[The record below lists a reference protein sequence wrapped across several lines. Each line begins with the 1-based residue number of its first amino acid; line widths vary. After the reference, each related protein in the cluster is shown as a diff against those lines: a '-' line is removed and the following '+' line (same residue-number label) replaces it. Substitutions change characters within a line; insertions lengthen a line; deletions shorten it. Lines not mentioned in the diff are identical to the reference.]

1 MTTETQMKEIV
12 LARIGEISLKG
23 LNRGKF
29 ERRLVE
35 NINRRLK
42 PLGSLSVSLN
52 QSRIWIVP
60 EDENLPLED
69 ILQKVTD
76 VFGIV
81 SASPAWEFVGGM
93 DELRGMACRYMENL
107 LSEGEKAT
115 FKVESRRG
123 EKRFPLSSPEISADV
138 GGFLNERF
146 PNLRV
151 DVHHPDHTLYVEIRE
166 QGRIILYSKIF
177 KGQRGLPVG
186 TSGKAMLLLSG
197 GIDSPVAGYMMA
209 GRGLELSC
217 VYFHSH
223 PYTSERARDKV
234 VELARILTG
243 FCGRTTLHIVDFTDI
258 QLAIRDAVP
267 EDMMTLIVRRMMM
280 KIAEAIAVKTGCLA
294 LITGESLGQ
303 VASQTMEA
311 IAVTDVSVALP
322 VFRPLIGIDKDATV
336 EIARR
341 IGTFETSILPY
352 EDCCTIFVAKHPKT
366 RPSLAGTLA
375 CEALLDIDALVAQGV
390 EKREEVVI

>member
-1 MTTETQMKEIV
+1 MRKIV

-29 ERRLVE
+29 EQRLVE
-35 NINRRLK
+35 NISRRLK
-42 PLGSLSVSLN
+42 PLGTIAVSLN

-60 EDENLPLED
+60 GDESIQLDE

-76 VFGIV
+76 IFGVV
-81 SASPAWEFVGGM
+81 SASPAWDFTGGM
-93 DELRGMACRYMENL
+93 DELRDMAVRYMETL
-107 LSEGEKAT
+107 LPEGGSAT

-123 EKRFPLSSPEISADV
+123 DKRFPMSSLEISADI
-138 GGFLNERF
+138 GGILDERF
-146 PNLRV
+146 PNLHV
-151 DVHHPDHTLYVEIRE
+151 DVHHPDHTLHVEIRE
-166 QGRIILYSKIF
+166 QGRMVLFSKIV

-280 KIAEAIAVKTGCLA
+280 KIAQAIAVRTGCLA

-311 IAVTDVSVALP
+311 IAVTDVSVDLP
-322 VFRPLIGIDKDATV
+322 VFRPLIGMDKDATV

-352 EDCCTIFVAKHPKT
+352 EDCCTLFVAKHPKT
-366 RPSLAGTLA
+366 RPSLEGTLA
-375 CEALLDIDALVAQGV
+375 CESGLDIDALVAQGV